1 LARSA
6 QVSCLSSISFRLTAD
21 VRRLLTELMELD
33 SGIVYAFAAD
43 LLKEDLGRG
52 DITTQSVVRGGARA
66 RGRFLARQDF
76 VLCGLEIAEAV
87 FGTLDNNI
95 LLESTVYDGEKITA
109 GTEFARMEGPAAAL
123 LTGERTALNVMQ
135 RLSGVATLTR
145 AFVDRVEGT
154 GVRIVDTRKTT
165 PGLRLIEKYAVTVGG
180 GFNHRFGLDD
190 GVLIKD
196 NHIALAGGVK
206 RAVDLAR
213 SAVPHLMKIEVEVG
227 NQPHLREAIAAHAD
241 VIMLANMNVA
251 EIREAVKLIREQT
264 PGTIIEVSGGV
275 TLENVR
281 ELAECGVDL
290 ISVGAITHSAPAVD
304 ISLKTRPL

>member
-1 LARSA
+1 
-6 QVSCLSSISFRLTAD
+6 
-21 VRRLLTELMELD
+21 MELD

-76 VLCGLEIAEAV
+76 ILCGLEIAEAV

-95 LLESTVYDGEKITA
+95 LLESTVYDGEKIAA
-109 GTEFARMEGPAAAL
+109 GTEFARLEGPAAAL

-145 AFVDRVEGT
+145 AFVDCVEGT

-165 PGLRLIEKYAVTVGG
+165 PGLRIIEKYAVTIGG
-180 GFNHRFGLDD
+180 GANHRFGLDD

-196 NHIALAGGVK
+196 NHIAFAGGVK
-206 RAVDLAR
+206 RAVELAR
-213 SAVPHLMKIEVEVG
+213 HAVPHLMKIEVEVG

-241 VIMLANMNVA
+241 VIMLANMNVE
-251 EIREAVKLIREQT
+251 EIKEAVRLIREQT
-264 PGTIIEVSGGV
+264 PGTIIELSGGV

-281 ELAECGVDL
+281 EFAECGVDL

-304 ISLKTRPL
+304 ITLKTRPL